1 MSSPALNKI
10 LVTGSTGTVGAKL
23 VRALA
28 SRPDA
33 QVRAA
38 VRAPA
43 GQVASESSRELDFTR
58 AETFAPALRGVDKV
72 FLLAPSIA
80 DPVGASARFIEAARD
95 AGVTHIVKLSGLGCD
110 DEPSIAFGRMH
121 LAIERL
127 LAASGIAWTS
137 LRSNNFMD
145 NFLGERHGPAFA
157 PRPDGTIALPWGS
170 AACSYIAA
178 SDIAAVAAHVLCDR
192 GDHAG
197 RAYDL
202 TGPEALRL
210 DEVAA
215 HLTAVSGRTFRYV
228 DTPEEEVRSG
238 LIAAHLP
245 PPVVAAV
252 LELHAIGKAGRTA
265 RVSSAVPD
273 LLGRPATSFAAFAN
287 EHSTSWRTR

>member
-1 MSSPALNKI
+1 MTTI
-10 LVTGSTGTVGAKL
+10 LVTGSTGTIGAKL

-28 SRPDA
+28 SRPDV

-38 VRAPA
+38 VRSVAA
-43 GQVASESSRELDFTR
+43 SVASATTYELDFTR

-80 DPVGASARFIEAARD
+80 DPVGTSARFIEAARE
-95 AGVTHIVKLSGLGCD
+95 AGVTHIVKLSALGCD
-110 DEPSIAFGRMH
+110 DEPPVAFGSMH

-127 LAASGIAWTS
+127 LAASGVAWTS
-137 LRSNNFMD
+137 LRPNNFMD
-145 NFLGERHGPAFA
+145 NFLGERHAAFA
-157 PRPDGTIALPWGS
+157 PRPDGTIALPWGN

-178 SDIAAVAAHVLCDR
+178 TDIAEVAAHVLCDR

-202 TGPEALRL
+202 TGPDALRL

-215 HLTAVSGRTFRYV
+215 QLTAVSGRTFRYI
-228 DTPEEEVRSG
+228 DTPEEAVRAG

-245 PPVVAAV
+245 PPVVAGV
-252 LELHAIGKAGRTA
+252 LELHALGKAGRTA
-265 RVSSAVPD
+265 RISSAVPD
-273 LLGRPATSFAAFAN
+273 LLGRVATSFAAFAN
-287 EHSTSWRTR
+287 QHAASWRTR